1 MRAPLRA
8 CLIVVVASGGLRSS
22 VIDGSELRVN
32 SLYKQGIAQ
41 VGQRVRLEAVA
52 DDGGM
57 EALYTDA
64 STFQLALQ
72 WPPEWHASSDEEPE
86 DARRVRQGM

>member
-1 MRAPLRA
+1 M
-8 CLIVVVASGGLRSS
+8 
-22 VIDGSELRVN
+22 DGSELRVN

-64 STFQLALQ
+64 STF
-72 WPPEWHASSDEEPE
+72 
-86 DARRVRQGM
+86 

>member
-1 MRAPLRA
+1 MSDCRRVWRTA
-8 CLIVVVASGGLRSS
+8 V
-22 VIDGSELRVN
+22 DGSELRVN

-64 STFQLALQ
+64 STF
-72 WPPEWHASSDEEPE
+72 
-86 DARRVRQGM
+86 

>member
-8 CLIVVVASGGLRSS
+8 CLIVVGSGGLRSS

-64 STFQLALQ
+64 STF
-72 WPPEWHASSDEEPE
+72 
-86 DARRVRQGM
+86 